1 MAYVDCEVRQ
11 AVDVRHHTLFLGEVV
26 DAGFSQAEDTPVLR
40 MEDTRM
46 SYGG

>member
-1 MAYVDCEVRQ
+1 VGD
-11 AVDVRHHTLFLGEVV
+11 HTLFLGEVV
-26 DAGFSQAEDTPVLR
+26 ASAFQQDESVEILR